1 MNRICFSV
9 YAAVFIISCSAIE
22 AFSQSASLI
31 DGPPA
36 PIAPEVIT
44 RDSAG
49 RVTVR
54 AIKLTAPLIV
64 DGKLDEEVY
73 QREQPI
79 GGMVQVAPDYG
90 KPVSER
96 TDIWIT

>member
-1 MNRICFSV
+1 MKRIRFSV
-9 YAAVFIISCSAIE
+9 YAAVFIISCSAID

-54 AIKLTAPLIV
+54 AIKLTAPLIL

-73 QREQPI
+73 QREQAF
-79 GGMVQVAPDYG
+79 GGFLQVAPKYG
-90 KPVSER
+90 AQETER
-96 TDIWIT
+96 TEV